1 MWITY
6 LVHWLSVTH
15 QLAATLC
22 FTLMK
27 NKPHWKDIMKLLA
40 IWMIKMESVNCIVK
54 NTMKK
59 KHIQLLL
66 PESIFLLELL
76 PNSRKIQT
84 PQVKSQIFSVY
95 NDTETNLSF
104 KTIWCPDCWL
114 LQCSLPRWWLS
125 VKLAAIRG
133 DWLTTVNPDRD
144 ALWCASSRSHTFTFY
159 DCVEIAQREALK
171 FNICYSNLRR
181 IEKFPVYIKYLV
193 GMFIPRV

>member
-125 VKLAAIRG
+125 VKSTNEPDG
-133 DWLTTVNPDRD
+133 STTSLLLSTVID
-144 ALWCASSRSHTFTFY
+144 SSADSTVSSPARETFPGVPGFY
-159 DCVEIAQREALK
+159 
-171 FNICYSNLRR
+171 N
-181 IEKFPVYIKYLV
+181 
-193 GMFIPRV
+193 